1 MRPAGRNR
9 AATLATLAL
18 VATVAAGGCGAT
30 TEAGT
35 APSPSR
41 LPAAAAHLTVL
52 AAASLT
58 TALAAATHAY
68 AASHPG
74 ASFTVA
80 TGASS
85 ALRVQIEQG
94 APADVFLSADTVNAQ
109 TLVGEGL
116 ADGAAVPFAGNVLT
130 VVVPLANPAGVAT
143 PADLARPGLRIIAAG
158 SQVPITKYAQQ
169 VVWNLARQPGYPADF
184 AARYAANVVSHEDD
198 VTAVLA
204 KIELD
209 EGDAAIVYVTD
220 AKASSKVLTIPIP
233 AAANVPA
240 TYAGAVVKGSAHA
253 TAAAGFLSWLA
264 GPEGQAIL
272 AHFGFLT
279 P

>member
-1 MRPAGRNR
+1 MRPPRPKG
-9 AATLATLAL
+9 TVSLTTLAL
-18 VATVAAGGCGAT
+18 VATVAATGCGAAT
-30 TEAGT
+30 QARV
-35 APSPSR
+35 APSPSG
-41 LPAAAAHLTVL
+41 PAAASAHLTVL
-52 AAASLT
+52 AAASLS
-58 TALAAATHAY
+58 TALADATRAYQSSHA
-68 AASHPG
+68 G

-80 TGASS
+80 TGSS
-85 ALRVQIEQG
+85 AALRVQIEQG

-169 VVWNLARQPGYPADF
+169 VVVNLARQPGYPADF
-184 AARYAANVVSHEDD
+184 VARYTANVVSHEDD

-220 AKASSKVLTIPIP
+220 AKSSSKVVTIPIP

-240 TYAGAVVKGSAHA
+240 TYAGVVVRGSAHA
-253 TAAAGFLSWLA
+253 TAAAAFLSWLA

-272 AHFGFLT
+272 ARFGFL
-279 P
+279 PR

>member
-1 MRPAGRNR
+1 MRS
-9 AATLATLAL
+9 LAILAL
-18 VATVAAGGCGAT
+18 VAIMVVAACGGT
-30 TEAGT
+30 TEAGSV
-35 APSPSR
+35 PSSSGP
-41 LPAAAAHLTVL
+41 PAGTAHLTVL

-58 TALAAATHAY
+58 TALAAATRAY
-68 AASHPG
+68 ESSHPG

-130 VVVPLANPAGVAT
+130 VVAPLANPAGVVT
-143 PADLARPGLRIIAAG
+143 PGDLARPGLRIVAAG

-169 VVWNLARQPGYPADF
+169 VVANLARQPGYPADF

-198 VTAVLA
+198 VRAVLA

-220 AKASSKVLTIPIP
+220 AKTSSKVITIPIP

-240 TYAGAVVKGSAHA
+240 TYAGAVVRGSAHA

-264 GPEGQAIL
+264 GPAGQAVL
-272 AHFGFLT
+272 ARFGFL
-279 P
+279 PP

>member
-1 MRPAGRNR
+1 MRPPRPTR
-9 AATLATLAL
+9 AVSLATLAV
-18 VATVAAGGCGAT
+18 VATVVAGCGAAT
-30 TEAGT
+30 GAGSV
-35 APSPSR
+35 PSPSGP
-41 LPAAAAHLTVL
+41 PAGTAHLTVL

-58 TALAAATHAY
+58 TALATATSAY
-68 AASHPG
+68 ESSHPG

-94 APADVFLSADTVNAQ
+94 APADVFLSADRVNAQ

-130 VVVPLANPAGVAT
+130 VVVPLANPAGVVT
-143 PADLARPGLRIIAAG
+143 PEDLARPGLRIVAAG

-169 VVWNLARQPGYPADF
+169 VVANLARQPGYPADF
-184 AARYAANVVSHEDD
+184 AARYTANVVSHEDD

-220 AKASSKVLTIPIP
+220 AKTSSKVLTIPVP

-240 TYAGAVVKGSAHA
+240 TYAGVVVKGAAHA
-253 TAAAGFLSWLA
+253 TAAADFLSWLA
-264 GPEGQAIL
+264 GSAGQAIL
-272 AHFGFLT
+272 ARFGFL
-279 P
+279 PP